1 MLPQELVRKIRHI
14 EIRTRRLVNDVF
26 AGEYHSIFKGRGIE
40 FDEVREYVPG
50 DEVRAINWNV
60 TARMGW
66 PYVNNYVEERELTVM
81 LVVDASASGLFGTT
95 AATKREVITE
105 LCALLAFSAIR
116 NQDRVGL
123 LLFTDRVEKFIP
135 PRKGR
140 QHVLRVIRE
149 LLYFQPQGCGTDIAG
164 ALGYLNRI
172 LNRRAVVFLV
182 SDFIADGYRKV
193 LNVTGRRH
201 DCIAVEVVDPRELA
215 LPNVGLLALEDAET
229 GALQWVDTAD
239 PRFRQEYA
247 ERNTQRRAELARML
261 QAIEVDHVEIH
272 TGQGYVDPL
281 VAFFHKRARR
291 LRR

>member
-50 DEVRAINWNV
+50 DEVRTINWNV

-81 LVVDASASGLFGTT
+81 LVVDASGSGLFGTT
-95 AATKREVITE
+95 EATKREVITE

-123 LLFTDRVEKFIP
+123 LLFTDQVEKFIP

-140 QHVLRVIRE
+140 RHVLRVIRE
-149 LLYFQPQGCGTDIAG
+149 LLYFQPQGRDTDIAV

-182 SDFIADGYRKV
+182 SDFIAGGYRKV

-201 DCIAVEVVDPRELA
+201 DCIAIEVVDPRELA
-215 LPNVGLLALEDAET
+215 LPNVGLMALEDAET
-229 GALQWVDTAD
+229 GSLQWVDTAD
-239 PRFRQEYA
+239 QRFRQEYA
-247 ERNTQRRAELARML
+247 ARNAQRRAELTHTL
-261 QAIEVDHVEIH
+261 HGIEVDHIAIH
-272 TGQGYVDPL
+272 TDQGYVDPL
-281 VAFFHKRARR
+281 VAFFHKRAWR

>member
-14 EIRTRRLVNDVF
+14 EIRTQRLVNDVF

-50 DEVRAINWNV
+50 DEVRTINWNV

-81 LVVDASASGLFGTT
+81 LVVDASGSGLFGTT
-95 AATKREVITE
+95 EASKREIITE
-105 LCALLAFSAIR
+105 LCALLAFSAIH

-123 LLFTDRVEKFIP
+123 LLFTDQVEKFIP

-149 LLYFQPQGCGTDIAG
+149 LLYFQPRGRGTDIAV

-182 SDFIADGYRKV
+182 SDFITAGYRKV

-215 LPNVGLLALEDAET
+215 LPDVGLLALEDAET

-239 PRFRQEYA
+239 LHFRQEYA
-247 ERNTQRRAELARML
+247 ARNAQRRAELAHML
-261 QAIEVDHVEIH
+261 RTIEVDHVEIH
-272 TGQGYVDPL
+272 TDQGYVDPL
-281 VAFFHKRARR
+281 VAFFHKRERR
-291 LRR
+291 LHR

>member
-50 DEVRAINWNV
+50 DEVRTINWNV

-215 LPNVGLLALEDAET
+215 LPDVGLLALEDAET

-239 PRFRQEYA
+239 QRFRQEYA
-247 ERNTQRRAELARML
+247 ERNTQRRAELAHML
-261 QAIEVDHVEIH
+261 QTIEVDHVAIH
-272 TGQGYVDPL
+272 TGQGYVNPL
-281 VAFFHKRARR
+281 VAFFEMRTRR
-291 LRR
+291 LH

>member
-1 MLPQELVRKIRHI
+1 MLPSELIRTIRHI

-26 AGEYHSIFKGRGIE
+26 AGEYHSTFKGRGIE
-40 FDEVREYVPG
+40 FDKVREYVPG
-50 DEVRAINWNV
+50 DEVRTINWNV

-81 LVVDASASGLFGTT
+81 LVVDASASGLFGTIE
-95 AATKREVITE
+95 AAKHEIITE

-149 LLYFQPQGCGTDIAG
+149 LLYFQPQGCGTDIAA

-182 SDFIADGYRKV
+182 SDFIASGYRKV

-215 LPNVGLLALEDAET
+215 LPDVGLLVLEDAET
-229 GALQWVDTAD
+229 GALQWVDTHD

-247 ERNTQRRAELARML
+247 ARNAQRRAELAHTLR
-261 QAIEVDHVEIH
+261 AIEVDHVEIH
-272 TGQGYVDPL
+272 TDQGYVNPL
-281 VAFFHKRARR
+281 VAFFQMRARR